1 MFKPNAY
8 WQFITHLG
16 SASLLLPF
24 FGIALI
30 ELWFS
35 HQKSAIFLWILAL
48 AIGVMLTLISKV
60 LFLGWGI
67 GIASLNFTGI
77 SGHAFLATSIIPIVF
92 YSFSG
97 GLQVKAKNIGF
108 WLGLILSLLVGISRI
123 VLGMHSWSEVV
134 SGWILGLTVC
144 VFALSVIKYNEK
156 PYSYLHLTIMVFLI
170 ALGSTTPNYLPTHD
184 LETKL
189 ALYLSGHDKPF
200 TISILNPSN
209 KQSQS
214 FLK

>member
-1 MFKPNAY
+1 MLQPNAY

-35 HQKSAIFLWILAL
+35 CQRSAIFQWIVAL
-48 AIGVMLTLISKV
+48 AIGVMVTLISKI

-97 GLQVKAKNIGF
+97 GLQDKAKNIGF
-108 WLGLILSLLVGISRI
+108 WIGLTLSLLVGISRI
-123 VLGMHSWSEVV
+123 VLGMHSLSEVV

-144 VFALSVIKYNEK
+144 VFALSAIKYYEK
-156 PYSYLHLTIMVFLI
+156 RYSYLHLATMVILV
-170 ALGSTTPNYLPTHD
+170 AVGSTTPNYLPTHD
-184 LETKL
+184 LEIKL
-189 ALYLSGHDKPF
+189 ALTLSGHEKAF
-200 TISILNPSN
+200 TRDILNPS
-209 KQSQS
+209 KHQG
-214 FLK
+214 L

>member
-1 MFKPNAY
+1 MFQPNAS

-35 HQKSAIFLWILAL
+35 RQKSAIFLWIVAL
-48 AIGVMLTLISKV
+48 AIGVIVTLISKV

-77 SGHAFLATSIIPIVF
+77 SGHAFLATAIIPIVF

-97 GLQVKAKNIGF
+97 GFQEKAKNIGF
-108 WLGLILSLLVGISRI
+108 WIGLILSLFVGISRI
-123 VLGMHSWSEVV
+123 VLGMHSLSEVV
-134 SGWILGLTVC
+134 SGWVLGLTVC
-144 VFALSVIKYNEK
+144 VFALSAIKFYEK
-156 PYSYLHLTIMVFLI
+156 RYSYLHLATMVFLV

-184 LETKL
+184 LEIRL
-189 ALYLSGHDKPF
+189 ALTLSGHEKAF
-200 TISILNPSN
+200 TRDILNPS
-209 KQSQS
+209 KYQG
-214 FLK
+214 L